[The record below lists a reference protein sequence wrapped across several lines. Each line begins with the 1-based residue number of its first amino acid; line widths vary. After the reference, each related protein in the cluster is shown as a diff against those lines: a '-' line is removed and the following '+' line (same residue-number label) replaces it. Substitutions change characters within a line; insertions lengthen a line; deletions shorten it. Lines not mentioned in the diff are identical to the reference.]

1 MRDSEDIER
10 EKRVAAAAAAELV
23 EDGMLLGLGTGST
36 AAYLLEPLAA
46 RKLNIRCVATSPST
60 AQAARAMGIDV
71 VSFAGLE
78 GPASL
83 DMVIDGADQ
92 VDPSG
97 WLIKGG
103 GGAHTREKAVAAAT
117 DRFIVIVSA
126 NKLVDRLSPPVP
138 LELAEFGLAGT
149 LARLGSVDL
158 RGVTVAQMGLVKLR
172 DASHSPDGG
181 VIADYM
187 TPFEDPHDMAEWLSE
202 MPGVVE
208 HGLFPSSMVSEVIV
222 GRGDDAERIPVA
234 H

>member
-1 MRDSEDIER
+1 LRDSEDIER

>member
-1 MRDSEDIER
+1 MSAPEDVER
-10 EKRVAAAAAAELV
+10 EKQVAAAAAAELV
-23 EDGMLLGLGTGST
+23 QDGMIVGLGTGTT

-46 RKLNIRCVATSPST
+46 RKLDIRCVATSPST
-60 AQAARAMGIDV
+60 GQAARAMGIDV

-78 GPASL
+78 APAQL

-117 DRFIVIVSA
+117 DRFVVIVSA
-126 NKLVDRLSPPVP
+126 NKLVDRLSPPIP
-138 LELAEFGLAGT
+138 LELAEFGLSGT
-149 LARLGSVDL
+149 LARLGGVEL
-158 RGVTVAQMGLVKLR
+158 RGLTIAQVGLVKLR

-181 VIADYM
+181 VIADFM
-187 TPFEDPHDMAEWLSE
+187 TPFEDPHEMAEWLSE

-208 HGLFPSSMVSEVIV
+208 HGLFPPSMVSEIVV
-222 GRGDDAERIPVA
+222 GRGDEAERIPVA

>member
-1 MRDSEDIER
+1 MVTEEDIER
-10 EKRVAAAAAAELV
+10 EKQRAAEVAAELV
-23 EDGMLLGLGTGST
+23 EDGMTVGLGTGST

-60 AQAARAMGIDV
+60 AQAARLMGIEV

-78 GPASL
+78 APPRV
-83 DMVIDGADQ
+83 DITIDGADQ

-103 GGAHTREKAVAAAT
+103 GGAHTREKAVAAAA

-126 NKLVDRLSPPVP
+126 NKLVDRLTPPVP

-149 LARLGSVDL
+149 LARLGSVEL
-158 RGVTVAQMGLVKLR
+158 RGTTVAQVGLVKLR

-187 TPFEDPHDMAEWLSE
+187 VPFEDPHALAEFLSE

-208 HGLFPSSMVSEVIV
+208 HGLFPREMVAEVLV
-222 GRGDDAERIPVA
+222 ARGEDVERIAVTG
-234 H
+234 

>member
-1 MRDSEDIER
+1 MER
-10 EKRVAAAAAAELV
+10 EKRRAAEAAVELV
-23 EDGMLLGLGTGST
+23 QDGMIIGLGTGST

-46 RKLNIRCVATSPST
+46 RKVDIRCVATSPST

-78 GPASL
+78 GPTRL

-103 GGAHTREKAVAAAT
+103 GGAHTREKAVAATT
-117 DRFIVIVSA
+117 DRFVVIVSA
-126 NKLVDRLSPPVP
+126 NKLVERLTPPVP

-149 LARLGSVDL
+149 LARLGGVEL
-158 RGVTVAQMGLVKLR
+158 RGATVAQMGLVKLR

-181 VIADYM
+181 VIADFM
-187 TPFEDPHDMAEWLSE
+187 TPFEDPRKLAEFLSE

-208 HGLFPSSMVSEVIV
+208 HGLFPPSMVSEVLV
-222 GRGDDAERIPVA
+222 GRGKQVERIPVA